1 MGSPRVR
8 GVWAHPN
15 AGAGERLRL
24 HPAVAGAIVA
34 ARRAQP
40 AVLARSCGMAKP
52 VKTGARVT
60 GLERAAAGGRGI
72 GEGDAVD
79 GRVVRG
85 LGPLRER
92 GRARERKH
100 AGEEGQRLESH
111 RGRT

>member
-1 MGSPRVR
+1 MVSPRVR

-40 AVLARSCGMAKP
+40 AVAARAGR
-52 VKTGARVT
+52 ARVA
-60 GLERAAAGGRGI
+60 GLERAAVGGRGI
-72 GEGDAVD
+72 REGDALN

-85 LGPLRER
+85 LGPLCER
-92 GRARERKH
+92 GRARECKH
-100 AGEEGQRLESH
+100 ANNEGQR
-111 RGRT
+111 